1 MNRGKIMKW
10 DKLADNETI
19 EKTKKALEVNG
30 IKVIIAENGQEAKEK
45 ALALIEKGA
54 TVMTATSTT
63 LEQIDLDT
71 AIDESAN
78 FESLRKKITQLPQS
92 EQRAQARRIN
102 SAPDYVVGSVHA
114 VTEDG
119 KIVIVSNSGSQLAPY
134 AFSAARVIWVV
145 GTQKIVKNLDEAKK
159 RIEEYTFK
167 LEDERLMNVYG
178 MHSAIRKLLIVN
190 SEVMPDRITIILVKE
205 KLGF

>member
-1 MNRGKIMKW
+1 MKW
-10 DKLADNETI
+10 DKLADSQSI
-19 EKTKKALEVNG
+19 KKAKQALEAGG
-30 IKVIIAENGQEAKEK
+30 IKVFVVESGKEAKEK
-45 ALALIEKGA
+45 ALSLIQKGA

-63 LEQIDLDT
+63 AQQIGLDT
-71 AIDESAN
+71 AIDESRE
-78 FESLRKKITQLPQS
+78 FVSLRKKITSLPES

-119 KIVIVSNSGSQLAPY
+119 KIVIASNSGSQLAPY
-134 AFSAARVIWVV
+134 AFSAAHVIWVV
-145 GTQKIVKNLDEAKK
+145 GTQKIVKNIDEAMK

-167 LEDERLMNVYG
+167 LEDERLMNAYG
-178 MHSAIRKLLIVN
+178 MHSGIRKLLVIN
-190 SEVMPDRITIILVKE
+190 SEVMPDRINLIFIKE

>member
-1 MNRGKIMKW
+1 MKW
-10 DKLADNETI
+10 DKSADNKTI
-19 EKTKKALEVNG
+19 EETQKALEANG
-30 IKVIIAENGQEAKEK
+30 VKVIIAENGQEAKEK

-63 LEQIDLDT
+63 SEQIGLNT

-78 FESLRKKITQLPQS
+78 FESLRKKVTELPQS
-92 EQRAQARRIN
+92 EQRVQARRIN

-119 KIVIVSNSGSQLAPY
+119 KIVIASNSGSQLAPY
-134 AFSAARVIWVV
+134 AFSASKVIWVV
-145 GTQKIVKNLDEAKK
+145 GTQKIVKNLDEAMK

-167 LEDERLMNVYG
+167 LEDERLMQAYG
-178 MHSAIRKLLIVN
+178 MHSGIRKVLIIN
-190 SEVMPDRITIILVKE
+190 SEVMPDRITMILVKE
-205 KLGF
+205 NLGF

>member
-1 MNRGKIMKW
+1 MKW

-19 EKTKKALEVNG
+19 GKTQKALEANG
-30 IKVIIAENGQEAKEK
+30 VKVIVVKNGQEAKGK

-63 LEQIDLDT
+63 SEQIGLDT
-71 AIDESAN
+71 AIDGSAN
-78 FESLRKKITQLPQS
+78 FESLRKKITELPQS

-102 SAPDYVVGSVHA
+102 SAPDYVLGSVHA

-119 KIVIVSNSGSQLAPY
+119 KIVVVSNSGSQLAPY
-134 AFSAARVIWVV
+134 VFSAAHVIWVV
-145 GTQKIVKNLDEAKK
+145 GTQKIVKNLAEAMK

-167 LEDERLMNVYG
+167 LEDERMMQAYG
-178 MHSAIRKLLIVN
+178 MHTGIRKVLIVN
-190 SEVMPDRITIILVKE
+190 SEIIPDRITMILVKE

>member
-1 MNRGKIMKW
+1 MKW
-10 DKLADNETI
+10 DKLANSQSI
-19 EKTKKALEVNG
+19 EKAKQALEANG
-30 IKVIIAENGQEAKEK
+30 IKVLVVESGSQAKEE
-45 ALALIEKGA
+45 ALSLIQKGA

-63 LEQIDLDT
+63 AQQIGLDT
-71 AIDESAN
+71 AIDESEK
-78 FESLRKKITQLPQS
+78 FVSLRKKITSLPES

-119 KIVIVSNSGSQLAPY
+119 KVIIASNSGSQLAPY
-134 AFSAARVIWVV
+134 AFSAAHVIWVV
-145 GTQKIVKNLDEAKK
+145 GTQKIVKNLDEAMQ

-178 MHSAIRKLLIVN
+178 MHSGIRKLLIVN
-190 SEVMPDRITIILVKE
+190 SEVMPERVTIILVKE
-205 KLGF
+205 NLGF